1 MPESSFPL
9 AYWSRNA
16 EELLPDLLSSQ
27 QGLAAETARQKLAAV
42 GHNLLVTKAKISPL
56 KIFLGQFKSPII
68 LILLFATAVSMFV
81 QEWVDAVIIT
91 AIVLGSALLSFY
103 QEYNASNA
111 VEKLKAQVSLKTLV
125 LRDGQKTEI
134 PAEQVVPGDVVL
146 LSAGSLIPADG
157 ILLEARDFFV
167 NQAVLT
173 GETFPVEKKVG
184 TVAENAGLAERTNCV
199 FMGTNV
205 RSGNGKVLIIETG
218 KRTAFGQIAD
228 SLNLRPPETEF
239 ERGVRHFGLLLAE
252 MMLVMVV
259 LVFAFNVYFKKPI
272 LDSLLFSIA
281 LAVGLTPQLLPAI
294 IGVNLSKG
302 SQAMAKAGVIV
313 RKLNAIENFGSMDV
327 LCTDKTG
334 TITLGVV
341 TLDGS
346 LDPLGE
352 KSEHVF
358 RLAYLNAALQTGL
371 ANPLDEAITA
381 QGDPNTASVTKLSEI
396 PYDFIRKRLT
406 VVVVENGQKL
416 MITKGALD
424 NILAVCNQIELGDGN
439 QPLAGNPLKQIRER
453 FAGWSDQGFRVL
465 GVATRQLSQIDDCTR
480 TDNCTQADE
489 QDMVFAG
496 FLLFFDPPKPGVKE
510 TITQLAELGVD
521 LKIITGDNKL
531 VAIHTATAIGMHLTG
546 VLTGSELNNLHDE
559 ALWHTVEN
567 TNLFAEVDPN
577 QKERIIDALQ
587 KRGHVVGYL
596 GDGINDAPSLHDA
609 DVGISVDT
617 AVDVAKEAADFVL
630 LKQDPATGSGHSLD
644 VLRKG
649 ILLGRTTFANTM
661 KYVFVTTSA
670 NFGNMF
676 SMAGASL
683 FIPFLPLLP
692 FQVLL
697 TNFLTDFPAITIA
710 NDSIDQEMIKKPH
723 RWNIAFIRKFMI
735 TFGLVSSAFDYL
747 TFGLLLWVLKVSQ
760 NTFRTGWFFE
770 SVMTELLIM
779 LVIRTQRPFFQSKP
793 GKGLFYSTLAVAL
806 ITLALPFIPGLNAML
821 GFTPLPWSLLLAL
834 IGITVVYI
842 LMNEAAKRWFYRRV
856 EL

>member
-1 MPESSFPL
+1 
-9 AYWSRNA
+9 
-16 EELLPDLLSSQ
+16 
-27 QGLAAETARQKLAAV
+27 
-42 GHNLLVTKAKISPL
+42 
-56 KIFLGQFKSPII
+56 
-68 LILLFATAVSMFV
+68 
-81 QEWVDAVIIT
+81 
-91 AIVLGSALLSFY
+91 VLGSTLLSFY

-111 VEKLKAQVSLKTLV
+111 LEKLKAQVSLKTLV
-125 LRDGQKTEI
+125 LRDGLKVEI
-134 PAEQVVPGDVVL
+134 PIEEIVPGEVVL

-157 ILLEARDFFV
+157 ILLEAQDFFV

-173 GETFPVEKKVG
+173 GETFPVEKMVG
-184 TVAENAGLAERTNCV
+184 VVAAEASLAERTNCV

-205 RSGNGKVLIIETG
+205 RSGNGKVLIVETG
-218 KRTAFGQIAD
+218 ECTAFGQIAD

-252 MMLVMVV
+252 MMLIMVV

-334 TITLGVV
+334 TLTLGVV
-341 TLDGS
+341 KLDDS
-346 LDPLGE
+346 LDTQGQ
-352 KSEHVF
+352 KSEPVF
-358 RLAYLNAALQTGL
+358 RLAHLNASLQTGL

-381 QGDPNTASVTKLSEI
+381 QGNPGTAGITKLAEI

-406 VVVVENGQKL
+406 VVVEENDQKL

-424 NILAVCNQIELGDGN
+424 NILAVCDRIQLGAEILPLDGDH
-439 QPLAGNPLKQIRER
+439 IRTVRER
-453 FAGWSDQGFRVL
+453 FADWSNQGFRVL
-465 GVATRQLSQIDDCTR
+465 GVATKPVPQVESFSP
-480 TDNCTQADE
+480 ADE
-489 QDMVFAG
+489 QDMVIEG
-496 FLLFFDPPKPGVKE
+496 FLLFFDPPKPGVAE
-510 TITQLAELGVD
+510 TITQLAQLGVD

-531 VAIHTATAIGMHLTG
+531 VAIHTAEAIGLHLNG
-546 VLTGSELNNLHDE
+546 VLTGSEMNNLRDE

-577 QKERIIDALQ
+577 QKERIITGLQ
-587 KRGHVVGYL
+587 KRGHVVGYM
-596 GDGINDAPSLHDA
+596 GDGINDAPSLHSA
-609 DVGISVDT
+609 DVGISVDS

-630 LKQDPATGSGHSLD
+630 LKQDLD
-644 VLRKG
+644 VLRQG
-649 ILLGRTTFANTM
+649 IILGRTTFANTM

-676 SMAGASL
+676 SMAGASF

-697 TNFLTDFPAITIA
+697 TNFLTDFPAVTIA
-710 NDSIDQEMIKKPH
+710 GDSVDQEMIEQPR
-723 RWNIAFIRKFMI
+723 RWNVAFIRKFMI
-735 TFGLVSSAFDYL
+735 TFGLVSSTFDYL
-747 TFGLLLWVLKVSQ
+747 TFGLLLLVLKVSQ
-760 NTFRTGWFFE
+760 DTFRTGWFFE

-793 GKGLFYSTLAVAL
+793 GKGLFYSTLGIAL
-806 ITLALPFIPGLNAML
+806 ITLTLPFIPNLNTLL
-821 GFTPLPWSLLLAL
+821 GFTPLPWGLMLAL

-842 LMNEAAKRWFYRRV
+842 LMNETAKRYFYKRV
-856 EL
+856 KL

>member
-1 MPESSFPL
+1 MGGFNPNS
-9 AYWSRNA
+9 YWSSP
-16 EELLPDLLSSQ
+16 EKELLDSYASSRD
-27 QGLAAETARQKLAAV
+27 GLPENVARQQLAQY
-42 GHNLLVTKAKISPL
+42 GPNLLVVKERATPL
-56 KIFLGQFKSPII
+56 NIFLAQFKSPII
-68 LILLFATAVSMFV
+68 LILLFATAVSLSV
-81 QEWVDAVIIT
+81 QEWVDASIILV
-91 AIVLGSALLSFY
+91 IVLGSALMSFY
-103 QEYNASNA
+103 QEYNASSA

-125 LRDGQKTEI
+125 LRDGQKQEI
-134 PAEQVVPGDVVL
+134 PAEEIVPGDVVL

-157 ILLEARDFFV
+157 VLLQAQDFFV

-173 GETFPVEKKVG
+173 GETFPVEKIVG
-184 TVAENAGLAERTNCV
+184 PVSADASLAERTNCV

-205 RSGNGKVLIIETG
+205 RSGSAVVLIIETG
-218 KRTAFGQIAD
+218 ERTAFGQIAD
-228 SLNLRPPETEF
+228 TLNLRPPETEF

-252 MMLVMVV
+252 MMLIMVV

-334 TITLGVV
+334 TLTLGVV
-341 TLDGS
+341 KLD
-346 LDPLGE
+346 DPLDSQGQR
-352 KSEHVF
+352 SDRVF
-358 RLAYLNAALQTGL
+358 RLAYLNAALQSGL
-371 ANPLDEAITA
+371 SNPLDEAITA
-381 QGDPNTASVTKLSEI
+381 QGDPSTAAVTKLAEI
-396 PYDFIRKRLT
+396 PYDFVRKRLT
-406 VVVVENGQKL
+406 VVVQEYGERQ

-424 NILAVCNQIELGDGN
+424 NILAVCNRINLGENEAILDADHLEAI
-439 QPLAGNPLKQIRER
+439 QKK
-453 FAGWSDQGFRVL
+453 FATWSGKGFRVL
-465 GVATRQLSQIDDCTR
+465 GVATKTMEASEFSKELGSLKT
-480 TDNCTQADE
+480 TAE
-489 QDMVFAG
+489 KDMLFEG
-496 FLLFFDPPKPGVKE
+496 FLLFFDPPKPGVAD
-510 TITQLAELGVD
+510 TINKLAELGVE

-531 VAIHTATAIGMHLTG
+531 VAMYTAEAIGLPLVG
-546 VLTGSELNNLHDE
+546 VMTGSELNNMRDE
-559 ALWHTVEN
+559 ALLHTIEN
-567 TNLFAEVDPN
+567 TTLFAEVDPN
-577 QKERIIDALQ
+577 QKERIINALQ

-630 LKQDPATGSGHSLD
+630 LQQGLD
-644 VLRKG
+644 VLHKG

-697 TNFLTDFPAITIA
+697 TNFLTDFPAVTIA
-710 NDSIDQEMIKKPH
+710 SDRVDQEMIEKPH
-723 RWNIAFIRKFMI
+723 RWNVRFIRKFMI

-747 TFGLLLWVLKVSQ
+747 TFGLLLLVLKVSQ
-760 NTFRTGWFFE
+760 DAFRTGWFFE
-770 SVMTELLIM
+770 SVLTELLIM

-793 GKGLFYSTLAVAL
+793 GKGLLYSTLFVAG
-806 ITLALPFIPGLNAML
+806 ITVLLPYIPGLNNLL
-821 GFTPLPWSLLLAL
+821 GFTPLPWGIMVAL
-834 IGITVVYI
+834 VGITFIYI
-842 LMNEAAKRWFYRRV
+842 LMNEAAKRYFYRKA

>member
-1 MPESSFPL
+1 MTTTDTQK
-9 AYWSRNA
+9 YWSLPQD
-16 EELLPDLLSSQ
+16 ELLTTFGSSP
-27 QGLAAETARQKLAAV
+27 QGLSDDAV
-42 GHNLLVTKAKISPL
+42 QQRLEQYGHNLLVTKERIVPL
-56 KIFLGQFKSPII
+56 KIFLGQFKSPIV

-81 QEWVDAVIIT
+81 QEWVDAIIILV
-91 AIVLGSALLSFY
+91 IVLGSALLSFF

-111 VEKLKAQVSLKTLV
+111 VEELKEQVSLRTV
-125 LRDGQKTEI
+125 VIRAGQKIEI
-134 PAEQVVPGDVVL
+134 LAEEVVPGDIVL

-157 ILLEARDFFV
+157 VILEAQDFFV

-173 GETFPVEKKVG
+173 GETFPAEKKLG
-184 TVAENAGLAERTNCV
+184 PVAPDANLTERTNCV

-205 RSGNGKVLIIETG
+205 RSGSARTLIVHTG
-218 KRTAFGQIAD
+218 ERTAFGQIAD

-252 MMLVMVV
+252 MMLIMVV

-334 TITLGVV
+334 TLTLGVV
-341 TLDGS
+341 KLDGA

-352 KSEHVF
+352 KSPRVF
-358 RLAYLNAALQTGL
+358 KLAYLNAALQTGL
-371 ANPLDEAITA
+371 ENPLDEAITS
-381 QGDPNTASVTKLSEI
+381 QGSPGDTGVTKLAEI
-396 PYDFIRKRLT
+396 PYDFVRKRLT
-406 VVVVENGQKL
+406 VLVEEGGEIQ
-416 MITKGALD
+416 MITKGALN
-424 NILAVCNQIELGDGN
+424 NILAICSHQRLGDKVI
-439 QPLAGNPLKQIRER
+439 PLDADQLTQVGSR
-453 FAGWSDQGFRVL
+453 FADWSGQGFRVL
-465 GVATRQLSQIDDCTR
+465 GVAVKPLTEVCTCKSDDE
-480 TDNCTQADE
+480 DAMIFE
-489 QDMVFAG
+489 G
-496 FLLFFDPPKPGVKE
+496 FLLFFDPPKPGVQE
-510 TITQLAELGVD
+510 TITRLSELGVE

-531 VAIHTATAIGMHLTG
+531 VAMHTAEAIGMPLTG
-546 VLTGSELNNLHDE
+546 VLTGSELNDLGDE
-559 ALWHTVEN
+559 ALWNAVET

-577 QKERIIDALQ
+577 QKERIITAVQ
-587 KRGHVVGYL
+587 KRRHVVGYL
-596 GDGINDAPSLHDA
+596 GDGINDAPSLHTA
-609 DVGISVDT
+609 DVGISVDS

-630 LKQDPATGSGHSLD
+630 LKHDLA
-644 VLRKG
+644 VLRQG
-649 ILLGRTTFANTM
+649 IVLGRTTFANTM
-661 KYVFVTTSA
+661 KYIFVNTSA

-697 TNFLTDFPAITIA
+697 TNFLTDFPAVTIA
-710 NDSIDQEMIKKPH
+710 NDSVDQEMIVKPR

-735 TFGLVSSAFDYL
+735 TFGIVSSAFDYL
-747 TFGLLLWVLKVSQ
+747 TFGLLLVVLKVSQ
-760 NTFRTGWFFE
+760 DTFRTGWFLE

-793 GKGLFYSTLAVAL
+793 GKGLFYSTMAVAL
-806 ITLALPFIPGLNAML
+806 ITLFLPYIPGLSKLL
-821 GFTPLPWSLLLAL
+821 GFTPLPWSLVLAL
-834 IGITVVYI
+834 MGITLVYI
-842 LMNEAAKRWFYRRV
+842 FINEATKRIFYKRV
-856 EL
+856 DL

>member
-1 MPESSFPL
+1 
-9 AYWSRNA
+9 
-16 EELLPDLLSSQ
+16 
-27 QGLAAETARQKLAAV
+27 
-42 GHNLLVTKAKISPL
+42 
-56 KIFLGQFKSPII
+56 
-68 LILLFATAVSMFV
+68 
-81 QEWVDAVIIT
+81 
-91 AIVLGSALLSFY
+91 
-103 QEYNASNA
+103 
-111 VEKLKAQVSLKTLV
+111 
-125 LRDGQKTEI
+125 
-134 PAEQVVPGDVVL
+134 
-146 LSAGSLIPADG
+146 
-157 ILLEARDFFV
+157 
-167 NQAVLT
+167 
-173 GETFPVEKKVG
+173 
-184 TVAENAGLAERTNCV
+184 
-199 FMGTNV
+199 
-205 RSGNGKVLIIETG
+205 
-218 KRTAFGQIAD
+218 
-228 SLNLRPPETEF
+228 
-239 ERGVRHFGLLLAE
+239 VRHFGLLLAE

-259 LVFAFNVYFKKPI
+259 LVFALNVYFKKPI

-334 TITLGVV
+334 TLTLGVV
-341 TLDGS
+341 KLDDS
-346 LDPLGE
+346 LDPQGE
-352 KSEHVF
+352 KSERVF
-358 RLAYLNAALQTGL
+358 RSAYLNAALQTGL

-381 QGDPNTASVTKLSEI
+381 QGDPGTAIVIKLAEI

-406 VVVVENGQKL
+406 VVVEENDQKQ

-424 NILAVCNQIELGDGN
+424 NILAVCNRIQLGDEN
-439 QPLAGNPLKQIRER
+439 LPLDGDLLKQIRER
-453 FAGWSDQGFRVL
+453 FADWSGQGFRVL
-465 GVATRQLSQIDDCTR
+465 GVATKILNTEPWQVSKNLPGLTIS
-480 TDNCTQADE
+480 DE
-489 QDMVFAG
+489 RDMIFEG
-496 FLLFFDPPKPGVKE
+496 FLLFFDPPKPRVAE
-510 TITQLAELGVD
+510 TITQLAKLGVD

-531 VAIHTATAIGMHLTG
+531 VAMHTAESIGMHLTG
-546 VLTGSELNNLHDE
+546 MLTGSELNDLRDE
-559 ALWHTVEN
+559 ALLHTVEK

-577 QKERIIDALQ
+577 QKERIINALQ
-587 KRGHVVGYL
+587 KRGHVVGYM

-609 DVGISVDT
+609 DVGISVDS

-630 LKQDPATGSGHSLD
+630 LKQDLD
-644 VLRKG
+644 VLRQG
-649 ILLGRTTFANTM
+649 ILLGRTTFANTI

-697 TNFLTDFPAITIA
+697 TNFLTDFPAVTIA
-710 NDSIDQEMIKKPH
+710 NDSVDREMIEQPR

-747 TFGLLLWVLKVSQ
+747 TFGLLLVVLKVSQ
-760 NTFRTGWFFE
+760 DTFRSGWFFE

-793 GKGLFYSTLAVAL
+793 GKGLLYSTFGVAL
-806 ITLALPFIPGLNAML
+806 LTLILPFIPGLNTLL
-821 GFTPLPWSLLLAL
+821 GFTPLPSGLMLAL

-842 LMNEAAKRWFYRRV
+842 LMNEAAKHFFYRQV